1 MTDATVKM
9 FCMLL
14 LIRQNLYEHDINLR
28 YVKYV
33 EY

>member
-1 MTDATVKM
+1 MTTATEKM
-9 FCMLL
+9 VCMLL
-14 LIRQNLYEHDINLR
+14 LIGQNLYEHDINLR